1 MSMETK
7 AVTDGALAAGLVTA
21 PAWVPWLGELNQI
34 LTTLSLLIGLA
45 LAIARLTAFVRRR
58 E

>member
-1 MSMETK
+1 MSLETK

-21 PAWVPWLGELNQI
+21 PAWVPWLHDLNQI
-34 LTTLSLLIGLA
+34 LTTVSLVAGLA
-45 LAIARLTAFVRRR
+45 LAIARLTAFLRRR